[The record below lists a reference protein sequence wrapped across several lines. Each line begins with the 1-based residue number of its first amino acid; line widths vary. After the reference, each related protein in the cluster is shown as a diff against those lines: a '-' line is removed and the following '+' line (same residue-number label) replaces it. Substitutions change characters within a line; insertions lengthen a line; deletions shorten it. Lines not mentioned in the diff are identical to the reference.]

1 MPDHRSMDI
10 MMSADTPLEI
20 THVACDDDNVSIE
33 ISGGVFR
40 GEVGSI
46 STVDSV
52 DGEAISI
59 SVELLQ
65 QNAVF
70 TVLGP
75 DDVVLSPVDETS
87 LIMSLESGRRYRIAM
102 GSLRGNPSYDLRLQ
116 VHGAPYDVG

>member
-1 MPDHRSMDI
+1 MDI
-10 MMSADTPLEI
+10 MMSADTPWEI

-59 SVELLQ
+59 SGELLQ